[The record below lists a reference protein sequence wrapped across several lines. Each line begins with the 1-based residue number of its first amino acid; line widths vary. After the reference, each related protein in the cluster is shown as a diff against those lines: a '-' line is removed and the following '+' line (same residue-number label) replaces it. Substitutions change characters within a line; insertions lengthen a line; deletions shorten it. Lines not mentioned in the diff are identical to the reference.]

1 MKKRDEAM
9 KVAIEALVKEL
20 NRDPIAPGRV
30 VAISKAIET
39 LDGINPLTQTGNT
52 KSPERPSGW

>member
-9 KVAIEALVKEL
+9 RAAIEALVKEL
-20 NRDPIAPGRV
+20 SRDPIAPEIV

-39 LDGINPLTQTGNT
+39 LDGINPL
-52 KSPERPSGW
+52 SRL